1 MPSGNITTSAPPS
14 PSMASSAMTCASAD
28 PRAAIACCS
37 IGSECISAARSSIR
51 SLLAHDLHAEHDAR
65 HDRRRA
71 RAARRRPAPPPRTG
85 GVGAAL
91 PAGTQPQRR
100 GRHRRPTARRAHL
113 RCPPTTVD
121 GACTSRGGRN
131 DTASRNDSTSA
142 RALVVAFD
150 VARDLLAFLAVERV
164 EREQRQ
170 ELVELGAGQLSVH
183 DDVIP
188 DSTSV
193 SRRRRNPT
201 RIRLLTVPSGWS
213 SSSAT
218 SR

>member
-1 MPSGNITTSAPPS
+1 MRPCWRTTCTPSTTTSTMAAA
-14 PSMASSAMTCASAD
+14 ASSAPTRRPRRGVFVTGASAATSRSGGAD
-28 PRAAIACCS
+28 
-37 IGSECISAARSSIR
+37 ISGRR
-51 SLLAHDLHAEHDAR
+51 VERTLDAR
-65 HDRRRA
+65 PHGVRRA
-71 RAARRRPAPPPRTG
+71 YVARG
-85 GVGAAL
+85 
-91 PAGTQPQRR
+91 QE
-100 GRHRRPTARRAHL
+100 RHRLAQRLHFGARLA
-113 RCPPTTVD
+113 
-121 GACTSRGGRN
+121 
-131 DTASRNDSTSA
+131 
-142 RALVVAFD
+142 VAFD

-164 EREQRQ
+164 EREQRE

-213 SSSAT
+213 SSTAT